1 MTKSLKEDIKAKTH
15 LIVWKD
21 FMEGYESQIDDEDLN
36 DSQEYIKI
44 YANLSKAVKISLKVL
59 ARAERWQKT

>member
-44 YANLSKAVKISLKVL
+44 YANLSKAVK
-59 ARAERWQKT
+59 